1 MSRTLLRKTSVF
13 PLNNKACGAAAQRD
27 LELFRLAFELIS
39 LKEKVAQ
46 AELTRSRLFSPAA
59 QHTSAKHSGSMRL
72 GH

>member
-13 PLNNKACGAAAQRD
+13 PLNNEACGAAAQRD

-59 QHTSAKHSGSMRL
+59 RSAKHSGTMRL
-72 GH
+72 GR